1 MAKSTRDGNNSS
13 LVLVS
18 LLFLL
23 SGAAGLIYE
32 IVWERLLEIYFGV
45 TMTAITLIVAAY
57 MGGFGIGSL
66 LGGRIAQR
74 VKRTILVYGLLEV
87 TIAIFGIISPNLIT
101 WLGHRTAGSPYP
113 LVFLLSFAILLIPTL
128 LMGMTLPLLTQSFVN
143 RLDSSGYVIG
153 LLYGINTLGAGLG
166 ALISGYILIGWL
178 GYNGTIHSAVTVN
191 LVVGIGAILLIKT
204 DKAVEQKGSI
214 AEAPDRTYT
223 LPYHTVLIAAFL
235 VGFINLGF
243 EILWFRILGILNK
256 GTAYEFP
263 SILFVFLTGL
273 AIGGLVWGRQADK
286 STNRVN
292 LFWKLQLGSGVVSV
306 LSFLVFWGALHL
318 PALQPWI
325 SDSFRLAQQPFS
337 AYTSTVNGL
346 VFSRHLMITNLA
358 IYFLPILIL
367 VFPASVLMGGGL
379 PLLDRIAM
387 TSSNISGRRVG
398 DIHLL
403 NILGS
408 VAGSLG
414 IGFVLLPYLGSELTL
429 KLLAFLNLSFIF
441 LVWAGTG
448 NIPRKTLFLPMSLII
463 LLFFLPSRGQFYK
476 KLYETAT
483 STYTIVHESRESVLA
498 LGFNS
503 ESHPPATMWI
513 GGIQNSYYPTD
524 GLYEQSIITCA
535 SVNHPRKILIIGIGG
550 SNTAYFLTQMPDV
563 QSLTIVELMADLGS
577 FLNQY
582 APVAQRTLRDFR
594 VQYIADDGR
603 RFLYANPEK
612 KYDLIF
618 IDPLYSFTTGHN
630 NLYSREAMTL
640 YQSHL
645 NKDGVFCGWFNERHV
660 IPKTAA
666 SVFPHVTK
674 FREWLVA
681 GNEPLRFD
689 LEYIKNAPAKYLE
702 NSTGLYTDT
711 ITVPLD
717 PVGIFDE
724 HVANRECILANEENT
739 PILIDTAP
747 WLEYYYFHKP
757 IEKRFSCP

>member
-1 MAKSTRDGNNSS
+1 MAQSTTDRKNSS
-13 LVLVS
+13 LVVIS

-57 MGGFGIGSL
+57 MGGLGLGSL

-74 VKRTILVYGLLEV
+74 IKNTVLVYGLLEV
-87 TIAIFGIISPNLIT
+87 AIAIFGIFSLSLIT
-101 WLGHRTAGSPYP
+101 WLGHSTAGSPYP

-143 RLDSSGYVIG
+143 RLDTSGQVIG

-166 ALISGYILIGWL
+166 ALFSGYVLIGWL
-178 GYNGTIHSAVTVN
+178 GYNGTIHSAVTLN
-191 LVVGIGAILLIKT
+191 LVVGIGAILFIRNNNT
-204 DKAVEQKGSI
+204 VEKK
-214 AEAPDRTYT
+214 EATTEKSDGAHS
-223 LPYHTVLIAAFL
+223 LPYGMVLVAAFM

-256 GTAYEFP
+256 GTAYQFP

-273 AIGGLVWGRQADK
+273 AIGGLVWGNKADK
-286 STNRVN
+286 SKDRIN
-292 LFWKLQLGSGVVSV
+292 LFWKLQLGSGIVSVVS
-306 LSFLVFWGALHL
+306 FLMFWGALHL
-318 PALQPWI
+318 PALHPWI
-325 SDSFRLAQQPFS
+325 SESFQLPQQPFS

-346 VFSRHLMITNLA
+346 VFSRRLMITNLV
-358 IYFLPILIL
+358 IYFIPILIL
-367 VFPASVLMGGGL
+367 VLPASLLMGGGL
-379 PLLDRIAM
+379 PLLDRIAI
-387 TSSNISGRRVG
+387 TSLNISGRRVG
-398 DIHLL
+398 DIHLA

-408 VAGSLG
+408 LAGTLG
-414 IGFVLLPYLGSELTL
+414 ISFILLPHIGSELTL
-429 KLLAFLNLSFIF
+429 KLLAFLNLCFMF
-441 LVWAGTG
+441 LLWARNR
-448 NIPRKTLFLPMSLII
+448 NISAKTLLIPTSLVF
-463 LLFFLPSRGQFYK
+463 LLFFLPAQGQFYK
-476 KLYETAT
+476 KLYEIAT
-483 STYTIVHESRESVLA
+483 NTRVVIFESREGVLA
-498 LGFNS
+498 LGFEGKS
-503 ESHPPATMWI
+503 REPATMWI
-513 GGIQNSYYPTD
+513 GGIQNSYYPTY
-524 GLYEQSIITCA
+524 GLYEQSALTCA
-535 SVNHPRKILIIGIGG
+535 SASRPRKILIIGIGG
-550 SNTAYFLTQMPDV
+550 ANTAYFLTQMPEV
-563 QSLTIVELMADLGS
+563 QSITIVELMDDLGP
-577 FLNQY
+577 FLNQH
-582 APVAQRTLRDFR
+582 APVAQRTLQDIR
-594 VQYIADDGR
+594 VNYIADDGR

-666 SVFPHVTK
+666 SVFPHVIK

-681 GNEPLRFD
+681 GNEPLHFD
-689 LEYIKNAPAKYLE
+689 LEYIKSAPAKYLE
-702 NSTGLYTDT
+702 NSRGLYTNT
-711 ITVPLD
+711 IVVPLD

-739 PILIDTAP
+739 PILMDTAP

>member
-1 MAKSTRDGNNSS
+1 MAKSARVESNSS

-32 IVWERLLEIYFGV
+32 IVWERLLELYFGV

-57 MGGFGIGSL
+57 MGGLGIGSL

-74 VKRTILVYGLLEV
+74 IKRTVLVYGLLEV
-87 TIAIFGIISPNLIT
+87 AIAIFGIFSSNLII

-113 LVFLLSFAILLIPTL
+113 LVFMLSFVILLIPTL

-143 RLDSSGYVIG
+143 RLDSSGHVIG

-166 ALISGYILIGWL
+166 ALITGYVLIGWL
-178 GYNGTIHSAVTVN
+178 GYNGTIQSAVLLN
-191 LVVGIGAILLIKT
+191 LVVGIGAILLINN
-204 DKAVEQKGSI
+204 DKVVKQKESF
-214 AEAPDRTYT
+214 AEAPDKTHT
-223 LPYHTVLIAAFL
+223 LPYRMVLIAAFL

-263 SILFVFLTGL
+263 SILFVFLTGS
-273 AIGGLVWGRQADK
+273 AIGGLVWGHKADK
-286 STNRVN
+286 SINRVN
-292 LFWKLQLGSGVVSV
+292 LFWKLQLGGGVVSV
-306 LSFLVFWGALHL
+306 LSFLTFWGALHI

-346 VFSRHLMITNLA
+346 VFSRHLMITNLT
-358 IYFLPILIL
+358 IYFLPIFIL
-367 VFPASVLMGGGL
+367 VFPASLLMGGGL
-379 PLLDRIAM
+379 PLLDRIAI
-387 TSSNISGRRVG
+387 TSSSVSGRRVG
-398 DIHLL
+398 DIHLS

-414 IGFVLLPYLGSELTL
+414 ISFVLLPYIGSEITL
-429 KLLAFLNLSFIF
+429 KFLAVLNLSFLL
-441 LVWAGTG
+441 LVWVGTG
-448 NIPRKTLFLPMSLII
+448 SIPRKALFLPVSLII
-463 LLFFLPSRGQFYK
+463 LLLFLPSRGQFYK

-483 STYTIVHESRESVLA
+483 GTYAIVRESRESVLA
-498 LGFNS
+498 LGFKS
-503 ESHPPATMWI
+503 ESDPPATMWI

-524 GLYEQSIITCA
+524 GLYEQSALTCA
-535 SVNHPRKILIIGIGG
+535 SASSPEKILIIGIGG
-550 SNTAYFLTQMPDV
+550 ANTAYFLTQMPAV
-563 QSLTIVELMADLGS
+563 QSVTIVELMADLGS

-582 APVAQRTLRDFR
+582 APVAQRTLQDIR

-630 NLYSREAMTL
+630 NLYSREAMAL

-645 NKDGVFCGWFNERHV
+645 NKGGVFCGWFNERHV

-666 SVFPHVTK
+666 SVFPYVTK

-681 GNEPLRFD
+681 GNEPLYFD
-689 LEYIKNAPAKYLE
+689 HDYIQSASAKYLE
-702 NSTGLYTDT
+702 NSTGLYTST
-711 ITVPLD
+711 ITEPLN
-717 PVGIFDE
+717 PVAIFDE
-724 HVANRECILANEENT
+724 HVANRECILVNEEDT
-739 PILIDTAP
+739 PVLMDTAP

-757 IEKRFSCP
+757 IEKRMPCP